1 MASEDVG
8 PVARPMVHWYSP
20 RQLLQTLGDVVSAS
34 IIVRV
39 LDPRPLERESE
50 SLQVLVD
57 WRSKD
62 EAWLDFVAD
71 TGDGWNSTFSVAR
84 TVARAELGLVDPAQR
99 RHETR
104 RADALIFGGDLVY
117 PTPRGESYAERL
129 VLPFAEALAKAPPP
143 SPIVLAIPGNHDW
156 YDGLRAF
163 SSRFCRP
170 NTYFAAWRV
179 RQTRSYF
186 AIALPGN
193 WWLLAIDTQL
203 GEELDQ
209 DQVRYFEAV
218 AAEMAPGSRLVLVM
232 PQPDWMQFRLTRR
245 ETRRT
250 PSEQIE
256 DLVGRKA
263 DLCVSGD
270 LHHYR
275 RFSTIPR
282 ERGEPARPRI
292 ACGGGGAFLHP
303 TDAPLDGRV
312 RERLEVGASYP
323 PPEES
328 RRYRKRLLLF
338 PFLNWSFGAI
348 PALLYGLVA
357 LAGLSRTDSLGD
369 LAAGFLPALCG
380 SVAGAAALLAFALPI
395 VAFRQRG
402 DLLSFALACG
412 HAAGQL
418 AALIL
423 LCWVGL
429 RVAEAAAVP
438 NPWQLPVAAV
448 LVALAGWL
456 VGSIVFGGYLWIS
469 AVCGRL
475 LDLAY
480 AALRIEDWKS
490 FLRLR
495 VRKDG
500 TLTVFPIGLRRV
512 ARTWRRRALPN
523 GELKLEPEDDATPPE
538 LIEMPIELRS

>member
-1 MASEDVG
+1 MASEDAG
-8 PVARPMVHWYSP
+8 RIARPMVRWYSP
-20 RQLLQTLGDVVSAS
+20 RQLLRTLGDVLSSS

-50 SLQVLVD
+50 SLAVLVD

-62 EAWLDFVAD
+62 EAWFDFVAD

-84 TVARAELGLVDPAQR
+84 TLARAELPLVDPAQ
-99 RHETR
+99 HLHKTR
-104 RADALIFGGDLVY
+104 RADALILGGDLVY

-129 VLPFAEALAKAPPP
+129 ELPFAEALAKAPAPG
-143 SPIVLAIPGNHDW
+143 PIVLAIPGNHDW

-170 NTYFAAWRV
+170 NAYFAAWRV

-193 WWLLAIDTQL
+193 WWVLAIDTQL

-209 DQVRYFEAV
+209 AQLRYFESV
-218 AAEMAPGSRLVLVM
+218 VAEMARDSRVVLVM
-232 PQPDWMQFRLTRR
+232 PQPDWMHLRVTRR

-256 DLVGRKA
+256 DLLAKKA
-263 DLCVSGD
+263 DLCLSGD

-275 RFSTIPR
+275 RFSAR
-282 ERGEPARPRI
+282 EPGEPARPRI
-292 ACGGGGAFLHP
+292 TCGGGGAFLHP
-303 TDAPLDGRV
+303 TDAPLDGRM
-312 RERLEVGASYP
+312 RDRLEVAASYP

-338 PFLNWSFGAI
+338 PFLNWSFGSI

-357 LAGLSRTDSLGD
+357 LAGVADTDSL
-369 LAAGFLPALCG
+369 AHFAKGFLPALCG
-380 SVAGAAALLAFALPI
+380 SVSGAAALLAFTVPI

-402 DLLSFALACG
+402 DLLSFALACS
-412 HAAGQL
+412 HAVVQL
-418 AALIL
+418 AALFGLCSVGVL
-423 LCWVGL
+423 LAGATV
-429 RVAEAAAVP
+429 RP
-438 NPWQLPVAAV
+438 QWQLPAVAIFV
-448 LVALAGWL
+448 GVTGWL
-456 VGSIVFGGYLWIS
+456 VGSLVFGGYLWIS
-469 AVCGRL
+469 VVCGRL

-490 FLRLR
+490 FLRIR
-495 VRKDG
+495 SSSDG

-512 ARTWRRRALPN
+512 ARTWRRRAQPN

-538 LIEMPIELRS
+538 LIEMPIELHS